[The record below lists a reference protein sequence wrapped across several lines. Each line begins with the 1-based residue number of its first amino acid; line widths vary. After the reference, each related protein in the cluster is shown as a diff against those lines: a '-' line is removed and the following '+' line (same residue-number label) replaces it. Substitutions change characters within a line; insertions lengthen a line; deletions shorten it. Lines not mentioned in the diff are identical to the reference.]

1 MKSLSKRRET
11 GGETPIMNCMV
22 FALFLSLGAF
32 PLATSVASAGDHLA
46 EAIENAKQ
54 AVDHG
59 RKGLTDAFV
68 TRAEAALQEADE
80 AKKGTTQNSHVE
92 EAIAHLEAAIDF
104 GRQKRGDLATKHA
117 QDALT
122 HLEAAAK

>member
-1 MKSLSKRRET
+1 MNSK
-11 GGETPIMNCMV
+11 V
-22 FALFLSLGAF
+22 FALLLSLGAF
-32 PLATSVASAGDHLA
+32 PLALNLASAGDHLA

-59 RKGLTDAFV
+59 RKGFTDAFV

-80 AKKGTTQNSHVE
+80 AKKGTQNSHVE

-104 GRQKRGDLATKHA
+104 GKQKRADLATKHA